1 MILNK
6 NSDPNILLSIQ
17 SVSKSFGGKR
27 ILENLNL
34 NLHENENLVIMGKS
48 GVGKS
53 VLIKCIVGLV
63 RPEKGEIIFDNID
76 LVTAP
81 PSVLHEVR
89 NNFGFLFQS
98 GALYDSMSVK
108 ENLEFPLRRK
118 NLKLSNKQ
126 INQLIDETLDDV
138 GLRNSIN
145 LMPQDLSGG
154 MRKRVGLA
162 RTLVLKPKIIL
173 YDEPTTG
180 LDSVTGREILNLINT
195 IKVKYSTSAIIITHD
210 LECIKLNSDRIVL
223 LYDGRAYA
231 NDTYVAMSNNSDPII
246 KQFFSN
252 N

>member
-1 MILNK
+1 M
-6 NSDPNILLSIQ
+6 
-17 SVSKSFGGKR
+17 
-27 ILENLNL
+27 
-34 NLHENENLVIMGKS
+34 
-48 GVGKS
+48 
-53 VLIKCIVGLV
+53 
-63 RPEKGEIIFDNID
+63 
-76 LVTAP
+76 T
-81 PSVLHEVR
+81 
-89 NNFGFLFQS
+89 
-98 GALYDSMSVK
+98 VK

-180 LDSVTGREILNLINT
+180 LDSITGREILNLINT
-195 IKVKYSTSAIIITHD
+195 IKLKYSNSAIIITHD
-210 LECIKLNSDRIVL
+210 LECVKVNSDRIIL
-223 LYDGRAYA
+223 LYDGFAYA
-231 NDTYVAMSNNSDPII
+231 SDSYTAMSNSFDPII
-246 KQFFSN
+246 KQFFPN